1 MELGA
6 NMNKEMIEIIMHST
20 HTKTNPPIMI
30 PIHAIGRPDSLCF
43 RIRFNEN
50 APNINARI
58 PSSKLVGK
66 QSIPIN
72 GTGSQPVQNDRMVK
86 IPNTRLRM
94 DCLLTDGVIISS
106 FEFIGVM

>member
-6 NMNKEMIEIIMHST
+6 NMNKETITTIMHIT

-43 RIRFNEN
+43 RIRFNESVPN
-50 APNINARI
+50 ASARI
-58 PSSKLVGK
+58 PSRKLTGK
-66 QSIPIN
+66 QSIPVN

-86 IPNTRLRM
+86 IPKTRLRM
-94 DCLLTDGVIISS
+94 DCVL
-106 FEFIGVM
+106 IGE